1 MDQITRRCRGGGF
14 SIYKT
19 IMHNVQLT
27 KDSRLT
33 CKFFKERFH

>member
-19 IMHNVQLT
+19 IMH